1 MTPEGWEKK
10 EIDAFLKGLGPTVAW
25 WINPRT
31 GGYGASGAGDKVVC
45 LCGSFW
51 SIEVKRPGKNPTAIQ
66 YRRMKEVREAGGH
79 AVAGTAEVVIG
90 ALREWL
96 AVRGISTCA

>member
-1 MTPEGWEKK
+1 MKGPEFYEKK
-10 EIDAFLKGLGPTVAW
+10 AIDDFLTALGPTVAW

-31 GGYGASGAGDKVVC
+31 GGYGASGAGDKVLC
-45 LCGSFW
+45 LRGAFW
-51 SIEVKRPGKNPTAIQ
+51 SIEVKRPGKQPTAIQ

-79 AVAGTAEVVIG
+79 AVAGTAEVVIA

-96 AVRGISTCA
+96 AARGISA